1 MTKRIILSLLILC
14 MPLLVSARIGHA
26 LFLDT
31 PINGTI
37 TKFEKA
43 LTGKHKFELVDK
55 ADKNGLRYYRGK
67 YRDFN
72 IGLTVQYDP
81 ASQTVYAVSM
91 FIPTETVEEAFK
103 IKNYLGD
110 VLPEDWYVV
119 LRDSRHGT
127 APSLEG
133 YMMEEDRQY
142 ADRISLFD
150 NDFEVGW
157 MEIYVGKSGEEF
169 MVVVDMYDL
178 VNGQKFSKL
187 PQ

>member
-1 MTKRIILSLLILC
+1 MKKFIIALVIALSIPLQGLC
-14 MPLLVSARIGHA
+14 FIGHA
-26 LFLDT
+26 TYLDI

-67 YRDFN
+67 YRDFT

-110 VLPEDWYVV
+110 VIPEDWYVV
-119 LRDSRHGT
+119 LRDSRHGK
-127 APSLEG
+127 APSLEV
-133 YMMEEDRQY
+133 YMMEEDLQY

-178 VNGQKFSKL
+178 VNGQKFNKL